1 MVGQLKL
8 RDSRVLIVGCG
19 GLGCPAAV
27 YLAAAGVGTIGLV
40 DDDLVELSNLHRQ
53 VAHSEASIGQSKVVS
68 LGLRCKQINST
79 TNIEEFSV
87 HLHSSNAVSIV
98 NRFDVIVDCSDNL
111 ATRYL
116 INDACAVCGPKPLVS
131 GSALRLEGQMT
142 VYLANRPLTK
152 EEINANSPLP
162 MENRAPCFRCL
173 FPVPPPAD
181 TVQGCSEAGS
191 SGCRLWSTCLLSR
204 YMCHPL
210 FVPINN
216 SFFRLFV
223 RGVPGMIG
231 TMQAAEVIKILT
243 GIGAVHSGRLLIVD
257 LERNLTRTVVLR
269 SPRPDCTVCGT
280 MAQASPQSVALT
292 DYVLFCGAPAHDK
305 LTNFILFCFPPAP
318 QCQSPASEKSD
329 HSPGTISYQVAHCVF
344 VFYQFVVYGY
354 FSSSQQL
361 HDWMQTGEPHILIDL
376 RPQVEVELCRLTPCL
391 YFPMKILLRDSV
403 LGEIQAALDEK
414 LKLSAKRPIPI
425 VLLCHRGNKS
435 QIAATQLASA
445 LLAFRHRNPLTALP
459 TTDLV
464 DVGATNGNNGED
476 GQQTN
481 FVICDVAGGLSA
493 WAAEIDPQF
502 PVY

>member
-1 MVGQLKL
+1 EKCDLTNNEIARYSRQLILPQFGLTGQLKL

-40 DDDLVELSNLHRQ
+40 DDDVVELNNLHRQ

-79 TNIEEFSV
+79 TNIEEFNV
-87 HLHSSNAVSIV
+87 HLHSSNAVNII

-173 FPVPPPAD
+173 FPVPPPVD
-181 TVQGCSEAGS
+181 TVQGCSEAGVF
-191 SGCRLWSTCLLSR
+191 G
-204 YMCHPL
+204 
-210 FVPINN
+210 V
-216 SFFRLFV
+216 
-223 RGVPGMIG
+223 VPGMIG

-280 MAQASPQSVALT
+280 MAQASPQTVALT

-305 LTNFILFCFPPAP
+305 PPSVNL
-318 QCQSPASEKSD
+318 QRLRNRI
-329 HSPGTISYQVAHCVF
+329 TV
-344 VFYQFVVYGY
+344 
-354 FSSSQQL
+354 QQL

-414 LKLSAKRPIPI
+414 LKLSTKRPIPI

-445 LLAFRHRNPLTALP
+445 LLAFRHRSPLTALP
-459 TTDLV
+459 TTDPVEV
-464 DVGATNGNNGED
+464 DATNGSNGED
-476 GQQTN
+476 KQQTN
-481 FVICDVAGGLSA
+481 FIICDVAGGLSA
-493 WAAEIDPQF
+493 WAAEIDPRF